1 MSTGFALRAYQ
12 PGDEAAV
19 LALLRQVLGEGGRA
33 FERTEAFWRWKHEA
47 NVFGRSILM
56 LATRDDVVGVRAFMR
71 WRFRSAHGL
80 LAAVRAV
87 DTATHPRARRQ
98 GVFATLTRAAVA
110 QAEAAGVD
118 LIFNTPNR
126 SSLPGYL
133 KLGWTRVGRPLLLVR
148 LVRPLRVLAVV
159 RARRATARPHTQTS
173 GQEVVGRNGA
183 IPDAPDD
190 LPHVR
195 AWLQTFDVEALLADA
210 DRLDGEGIRT
220 DRSAAWLRWRYAEAP
235 TLPYQAVWTTD
246 PGPAA
251 LVVRTGARGGL
262 REAMLSEVLTS
273 PRGVPALGKLVR
285 WVVAA
290 AAPDYLVAHAPWG
303 SLRCRALLRAGFVPL
318 PWVGPVLTV
327 RPLSATARAAG
338 LSRPGAWRLSLGD
351 LEIF

>member
-33 FERTEAFWRWKHEA
+33 FERTEAFWHWKHEA

-56 LATRDDVVGVRAFMR
+56 LATEDEVVGVRAFMR

-87 DTATHPRARRQ
+87 DTATHPRARRR
-98 GVFATLTRAAVA
+98 GVFSTLTRAAVA

-126 SSLPGYL
+126 LSLPGYL

-148 LVRPLRVLAVV
+148 LVRPLRVLAAV
-159 RARRATARPHTQTS
+159 RARRTPARPHAYTP
-173 GQEVVGRNGA
+173 GHEVVGRNGA
-183 IPDAPDD
+183 SPDIPDD

-195 AWLQTFDVEALLADA
+195 EWLQAFDVEGLLAEA

-251 LVVRTGARGGL
+251 LVVRTGARGNL
-262 REAMLSEVLTS
+262 REAMLSEVLAS
-273 PRGVPALGKLVR
+273 PRGVSALGKLVR

-303 SLRCRALLRAGFVPL
+303 SVRCRALLRAGFVPL

-338 LSRPGAWRLSLGD
+338 LSRPGAWQLSLGD